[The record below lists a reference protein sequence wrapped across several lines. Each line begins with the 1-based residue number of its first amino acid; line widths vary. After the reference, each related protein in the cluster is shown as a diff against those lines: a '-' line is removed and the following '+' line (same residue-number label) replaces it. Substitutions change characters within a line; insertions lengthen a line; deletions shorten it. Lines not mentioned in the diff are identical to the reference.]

1 MQEPIRT
8 KLIPTL
14 KLRTAFLYNQSQ
26 LQYFNPYNYPKWE
39 GEDNRLGEIELMDVE
54 AAINRCVGYETVPV
68 HLTHRNRFHEEP
80 AKAPDALGVKKKGDL
95 MFRALITWSYEENS
109 LGVKTR
115 RYWVVSPFIR
125 KQRCNSRSPYPSSL
139 TDHCAFRTNS
149 VKKVLQEV
157 LSYPAVSF
165 DLIVAYAYNKM
176 RSMAEE
182 VLETDRKE
190 LINEVSDFWRKIQ
203 VEDQDAKAILMEW
216 FAHALTGNME
226 MYIPASEQ
234 LVERAKEHLETI
246 KPLHEQIDEANSLV
260 PVFVSQFG
268 DDDVARC
275 YTMKPEEG
283 SVKGYFD
290 PEGFVD
296 KVVVYETASA
306 MPSVIKSKL
315 AAIQINESNLLK
327 EYYSHYNYIPNVGAL
342 MLDKFFNTRGK
353 HGMVFLN
360 PTEFAEVFPSE

>member
-8 KLIPTL
+8 KLIPTFE
-14 KLRTAFLYNQSQ
+14 LRTAFLYSQ
-26 LQYFNPYNYPKWE
+26 HLLKYFNPYNYPKWE
-39 GEDNRLGEIELMDVE
+39 GRDHRSGEIELMDVE

-68 HLTHRNRFHEEP
+68 RLTHRNRFHEEP

-115 RYWVVSPFIR
+115 RYWVTSPFIR
-125 KQRCNSRSPYPSSL
+125 KQRCNSNNPYPRDL
-139 TDHCAFRTNS
+139 TDRNAFRTNS

-165 DLIVAYAYNKM
+165 DLVVAYAYNKM
-176 RSMAEE
+176 RSMAED

-190 LINEVSDFWRKIQ
+190 LINEVADFWKQIQ

-226 MYIPASEQ
+226 MYIPASEE
-234 LVERAKEHLETI
+234 LVERAKKHLETI

-283 SVKGYFD
+283 SVKGFFD
-290 PEGFVD
+290 PEGFAD
-296 KVVVYETASA
+296 KLTVHEAASG
-306 MPSVIKSKL
+306 MPYIIRSKL
-315 AAIQINESNLLK
+315 AAMQINEENLIK
-327 EYYSHYNYIPNVGAL
+327 SWEKYKYIPNVGAF
-342 MLDKFFNTRGK
+342 MLEDFLHTGGK

-360 PTEFAEVFPSE
+360 PTEFAEAFPSE